1 MFLYYRS
8 ADGAAITQTKT
19 ARRRPCMKSNMTQ
32 ETIEREECK
41 GARRMRHDW
50 SVDEILGIL
59 RSPLG
64 ELVDRA
70 RSVHRQWH
78 EEGTVQL
85 ASLLSIKTGSCPE
98 DCKYCPQ
105 SAHHAKE
112 TGLEK
117 EALLEVDTVLASAR
131 AAKDAGATRFC
142 MGAAWREVR
151 EGEEFDL
158 VLEMVSGVRDMGM
171 EACVTLGMLDQS
183 QADRLAEAG
192 LTAYNHNLDTSPE
205 FYGEIV
211 STRSYQDRID
221 TISRVREAGI
231 TVCSGGIIG
240 MGESERDRA
249 AMLQVLANMDPHPE
263 SVPVN
268 ALVPVP
274 GTPLEGREP
283 VEPEEMLRMI
293 ATARIVMPRSRVR
306 LSAGREALPK
316 EAQIAC
322 LKAGAN
328 SIFYG
333 EKLLTTPN
341 PDTAQ
346 DLAMIREAGLRV
358 LEADAKEE

>member
-1 MFLYYRS
+1 MARQSRRTRRS
-8 ADGAAITQTKT
+8 GVMSTKT
-19 ARRRPCMKSNMTQ
+19 QNTNGQSG
-32 ETIEREECK
+32 RE
-41 GARRMRHDW
+41 GAPELRHDW
-50 SVDEILGIL
+50 SVDEILSL
-59 RSPLG
+59 LESPLP
-64 ELVDRA
+64 ELVHHAQD
-70 RSVHRQWH
+70 VHRQWH

-105 SAHHAKE
+105 SAHYAKE

-117 EALLEVDTVLASAR
+117 EALLDVDTVLDSAR

-151 EGEEFDL
+151 EGDEFNQ
-158 VLEMVSGVRDMGM
+158 VLKMVSGVREMGM
-171 EACVTLGMLDQS
+171 EACVTLGMLNQD
-183 QADRLAEAG
+183 QADKLADAG

-205 FYGEIV
+205 FYSQII
-211 STRSYQDRID
+211 STRSFQDRID
-221 TISRVREAGI
+221 TISCVREAGI

-240 MGESERDRA
+240 MGETERDRA

-283 VEPEEMLRMI
+283 VAPEEMVRMI
-293 ATARIVMPRSRVR
+293 ATARIVMPKSRVR
-306 LSAGREALPK
+306 LSAGRQALSR
-316 EAQIAC
+316 ETQIAC

-341 PDTAQ
+341 PDTGQ
-346 DLAMIREAGLRV
+346 DLAMIREAGMRV
-358 LEADAKEE
+358 LEANTKEE